1 MNVLSVDLAS
11 SSYSKFGI
19 AFLET
24 GGRKPAFPSPKDLN
38 LTGDPDPKLCAEAL
52 ATFCNATQTTV
63 LMLDGSQA
71 WRLPGSSIEHMRLA
85 ERVLNTPGKTGNPGY
100 VKPKT
105 YMKYTTFSINL
116 FHHLTSDYGWELLTE
131 VWYRRRKA
139 KYVVEVFPSSAWEL
153 LGLPRLPG
161 KSKTKRA
168 ELNKWTKLLAGATGY
183 DLPKGLKHDQLQ
195 AAVVLPAGE
204 AIIQRNKDGV
214 ILSGMD
220 PIVTRDG
227 TPHEG
232 WIVNPRLA

>member
-1 MNVLSVDLAS
+1 MNVLSIDLAS

-24 GGRKPAFPSPKDLN
+24 HSKAPAFPKPKDLN
-38 LTGDPDPKLCAEAL
+38 LTGDPDPKQCAEAL
-52 ATFCNATQTTV
+52 ATFCNATNTTV

-85 ERVLNTPGKTGNPGY
+85 ERVLNTPGKTGNPGQ

-105 YMKYTTFSINL
+105 YLKYTTFSINL
-116 FHHLTSDYGWELLTE
+116 FHHLQSDYGWELLTE
-131 VWYRRRKA
+131 VWHRRRKA

-161 KSKTKRA
+161 KSKAKRA
-168 ELNKWTKLLAGATGY
+168 DLDKWTKSLAKLTGY
-183 DLPKGLKHDQLQ
+183 KLPKGLKHDQLQ

-204 AIIQRNKDGV
+204 AIVKRDQDRV
-214 ILSGMD
+214 ILCGMD
-220 PIVTRDG
+220 PIVTLDKVV
-227 TPHEG
+227 HEG

>member
-1 MNVLSVDLAS
+1 MNVLSIDLAS
-11 SSYSKFGI
+11 SSYSNFGI

-24 GGRKPAFPSPKDLN
+24 RGRTPAFPSPKDLN
-38 LTGDPDPKLCAEAL
+38 LRGDPDPEKCAEAL
-52 ATFCNATQTTV
+52 ATFCNATKTTV

-85 ERVLNTPGKTGNPGY
+85 ERVLNTPGKTGDPGQ

-105 YMKYTTFSINL
+105 YLKYTTFSIDL
-116 FHHLTSDYGWELLTE
+116 FNHLHSDYGWERLTE

-139 KYVVEVFPSSAWEL
+139 KYIVEVFPSSAWEL

-168 ELNKWTKLLAGATGY
+168 DLDKWTRLLANVTGY
-183 DLPKGLKHDQLQ
+183 ELPKGLKHDQLQ

-204 AIIQRNKDGV
+204 ALAARNQEGV

-220 PIVTRDG
+220 PIVTPDG
-227 TPHEG
+227 TTHEG

>member
-1 MNVLSVDLAS
+1 MNVLSIDLAS

-24 GGRKPAFPSPKDLN
+24 KARKPAFPSPKDLN
-38 LTGDPDPKLCAEAL
+38 LTGDPDPEKCADAL

-63 LMLDGSQA
+63 LLLDGSQA

-85 ERVLNTPGKTGNPGY
+85 ERVLNTPGKTGNPGQ

-105 YMKYTTFSINL
+105 YLKYTSFSIEL
-116 FHHLTSDYGWELLTE
+116 FHRLQTEFGWELLTE
-131 VWYRRRKA
+131 VWHRRRKA

-168 ELNKWTKLLAGATGY
+168 ELNKWTKLLAGVTGY

-204 AIIQRNKDGV
+204 AIVQRRKEGI

-220 PIVTRDG
+220 PVVTPDG
-227 TPHEG
+227 VTHEG
-232 WIVNPRLA
+232 WIANPRLA

>member
-1 MNVLSVDLAS
+1 MNVLSIDLAS

-24 GGRKPAFPSPKDLN
+24 KDRKPAFLSPKDLN
-38 LTGDPDPKLCAEAL
+38 LTGKPDPEKCAKAL
-52 ATFCNATQTTV
+52 AAFCNATQTTV

-85 ERVLNTPGKTGNPGY
+85 ERVLNTPGKTGNPGQ

-105 YMKYTTFSINL
+105 YLKYTSFSIDL
-116 FHHLTSDYGWELLTE
+116 YHYLQSEYGWELLTA

-168 ELNKWTKLLAGATGY
+168 DLDKWTGLLAGVTGY
-183 DLPKGLKHDQLQ
+183 ELPKGLKHDQLQ

-204 AIIQRNKDGV
+204 AIVQRNKEGV

-220 PIVTRDG
+220 PIITRDG
-227 TPHEG
+227 TTHEG

>member
-1 MNVLSVDLAS
+1 MNVLSIDLAS
-11 SSYSKFGI
+11 SSYSRFGI

-24 GGRKPAFPSPKDLN
+24 KSQTPAFPSPKDLN
-38 LTGDPDPKLCAEAL
+38 LSGDPDPKQCAEAL
-52 ATFCNATQTTV
+52 ATFCNATKTTA
-63 LMLDGSQA
+63 LLLDGSQA

-85 ERVLNTPGKTGNPGY
+85 ERVLNTPGKTGNPGQ

-105 YMKYTTFSINL
+105 YLKYTNFSIDL
-116 FHHLTSDYGWELLTE
+116 FNHLLSDYGWERLTE

-139 KYVVEVFPSSAWEL
+139 RYVVEVFPSSAWEL

-161 KSKTKRA
+161 KSKAKRA
-168 ELNKWTKLLAGATGY
+168 DLNKWTKLLADVTGY
-183 DLPKGLKHDQLQ
+183 ELPKGLKHDQLQ

-204 AIIQRNKDGV
+204 AIVKRDRDGV

-220 PIVTRDG
+220 PIVTSDG
-227 TPHEG
+227 TTHEG